1 MIALLR
7 EGRNIVDVATIS
19 IIIAIIGCLVG
30 VSGWIRT
37 AKTDADHDGRE
48 NSEIKTSLDFIANDV
63 KDLKVDVRAFNRDL
77 QDVRTIAV
85 SAESEAKRANDRID
99 RLNID

>member
-7 EGRNIVDVATIS
+7 EGKFIMDVATIS
-19 IIIAIIGCLVG
+19 IIVAIIGCLVG
-30 VSGWIRT
+30 VSGWIRN
-37 AKTDADHDGRE
+37 AKSDAGHDGRE

-85 SAESEAKRANDRID
+85 SAENEAKRANDRID
-99 RLNID
+99 RLNIN